1 MTQGMEDP
9 TLFHQY
15 PMDNSVLFQLEDLD
29 FESFSA
35 SPKNSSSPKR
45 FNSES
50 TQNSSLTQNPEQYS
64 VTPPRPT
71 KQNKTVSTTWSA
83 YNTHDM
89 MAPKASSSSSS
100 KIISFENSNASSVT
114 SQQLYN
120 VDAASKV
127 KKPKSETGYGE
138 NLDFSAA
145 AAAASQSICDNNSFL
160 DHYDNQDKKAAAS
173 TTRNPT
179 QAQDHVIAE
188 RKRREKL
195 SQRFIA
201 LSAIVPGLKKVP
213 FVINFMLDIYFIV
226 PITYN
231 FVQII

>member
-89 MAPKASSSSSS
+89 MAPKASSSSSFFFFP
-100 KIISFENSNASSVT
+100 KFES
-114 SQQLYN
+114 L
-120 VDAASKV
+120 
-127 KKPKSETGYGE
+127 
-138 NLDFSAA
+138 
-145 AAAASQSICDNNSFL
+145 I
-160 DHYDNQDKKAAAS
+160 
-173 TTRNPT
+173 
-179 QAQDHVIAE
+179 
-188 RKRREKL
+188 
-195 SQRFIA
+195 
-201 LSAIVPGLKKVP
+201 
-213 FVINFMLDIYFIV
+213 
-226 PITYN
+226 
-231 FVQII
+231 